1 MGAPRTTSDAIF
13 WKPSTPMTRT
23 IRHKVTIG
31 APPKKV
37 YAALIEE
44 KRHAKFTGEAAKISR
59 KVGGPFSC
67 YGGYLTGINVELVPA
82 KRIVQAW
89 RAKAWQAGIFSVVTF
104 ALARGAGGKTKVTF
118 THVGVPAANAKYIDA
133 GWRTYYWKPLK
144 AYLEK

>member
-1 MGAPRTTSDAIF
+1 
-13 WKPSTPMTRT
+13 MTKT
-23 IRHKVTIG
+23 IRHTVTLG

-44 KRHAKFTGEAAKISR
+44 KRHAKFTGNAAKISR
-59 KVGGPFSC
+59 KVGGALTC
-67 YGGYLTGINVELVPA
+67 YGGHIEGINLELVPA

-89 RAKAWQAGIFSVVTF
+89 RTTGWAAGIFSIATF
-104 ALARGAGGKTKVTF
+104 ALARAAGGKTKLTF
-118 THVGVPAANAKYIDA
+118 THLGVPAANAKDLDA